1 MKEKKEKKSK
11 PKLNPLIPIK
21 LEDIGDV
28 NNDPCF
34 GRGYDLSTDECK
46 QCGDSELCAIKFAA
60 ELGKTRKQLEQENN
74 YKDLEPLIDTKA
86 VFKTIRALKRKDL
99 KMSEILDR
107 VQAKYELSREEAK
120 SLYKQWKEKHNGNNS
135 N

>member
-1 MKEKKEKKSK
+1 MEKKKKK
-11 PKLNPLIPIK
+11 IK
-21 LEDIGDV
+21 LDPLVPASLDMIGGENDV
-28 NNDPCF
+28 CF
-34 GRGYDLSTDECK
+34 GREYDLSTDECK

-74 YKDLEPLIDTKA
+74 YKDLESLVDTKA
-86 VFKTIRALKRKDL
+86 VYKTIRALKRKNL

-120 SLYKQWKEKHNGNNS
+120 SIYREWKEKHQS
-135 N
+135 